1 MILDMRDA
9 WSQWVTAPYAS
20 YFHYRAT
27 VNLERK
33 CFTYARF
40 ITYTSEQQK
49 LDWLR
54 IHPNLEASKFIYMP
68 NGFEVYKESGV
79 PRRDGF
85 IRIFYA
91 GSFYYNPESDHLINA
106 PWYKK
111 KPYQYFQYVPH
122 KEYWKYRTPYY
133 FFKILNQVI
142 TQYPELSKRIQ
153 VRFAGK
159 KPEWF
164 DEMVNEFKLQQHV
177 IHLGFLDKQK
187 IEEEMTIED
196 YFLITSSKVENG
208 RDYSVAGKT
217 FEYFAYKK
225 PIIGVVCEG
234 EQKELLF
241 NSGLSRILD
250 PDDVF
255 NSAIELQRFISYSTI
270 KPSYLFINR
279 FMIPNN
285 YSQLASVFSPHYS
298 TNEKRNI

>member
-27 VNLERK
+27 VNLERR
-33 CFTYARF
+33 CFTLARF

-49 LDWLR
+49 SDWLG

-68 NGFEVYKESGV
+68 NGFEVYKESGE

-91 GSFYYNPESDHLINA
+91 GSFYYNPESDRLINA

-111 KPYQYFQYVPH
+111 KPYQYFQYVPR
-122 KEYWKYRTPYY
+122 KEYWKYRTPYF

-142 TQYPELSKRIQ
+142 TQFPELGNIIQ

-164 DEMVNEFKLQQHV
+164 DVMVNEFNLQQHV
-177 IHLGFLDKQK
+177 IHLGFLDKQR
-187 IEEEMTIED
+187 IEEEMTIAD
-196 YFLITSSKVENG
+196 YFLITSSKVENA

-217 FEYFAYKK
+217 VEYFAYKK

-234 EQKELLF
+234 EQKDLLLRSGMSIILNPDHILKCEEELKEFLIS
-241 NSGLSRILD
+241 NILRAD
-250 PDDVF
+250 L
-255 NSAIELQRFISYSTI
+255 EFIDQF
-270 KPSYLFINR
+270 K
-279 FMIPNN
+279 IPNN
-285 YSQLASVFSPHYS
+285 YLRF
-298 TNEKRNI
+298 KNIIN

>member
-33 CFTYARF
+33 CFTLARF

-49 LDWLR
+49 SDWLR

-68 NGFEVYKESGV
+68 NGFEEYKESGE
-79 PRRDGF
+79 PRRDGL

-91 GSFYYNPESDHLINA
+91 GSFYYIPESDRLIHT

-111 KPYQYFQYVPH
+111 KPYQYFQYVPR

-133 FFKILNQVI
+133 FFRIIRKLI
-142 TQYPELSKRIQ
+142 TDYPELEDKIQ
-153 VRFAGK
+153 IRFAGK
-159 KPEWF
+159 KPDWF
-164 DEMVNEFKLQQHV
+164 DEMVNQFNLGQQV
-177 IHLGFLDKQK
+177 EHLDFLDKV
-187 IEEEMTIED
+187 ETNREMELAD

-208 RDYSVAGKT
+208 RDYSIAGKT

-225 PIIGVVCEG
+225 PIIGAVCEG
-234 EQKELLF
+234 AQNELLKK
-241 NSGLSRILD
+241 SGISIILD
-250 PDDVF
+250 PDDLA
-255 NSAIELQRFISYSTI
+255 NSSRKLKLILTDTILLPNQQIIEQFR
-270 KPSYLFINR
+270 
-279 FMIPNN
+279 IPNN
-285 YSQLASVFSPHYS
+285 YSRIIDVF
-298 TNEKRNI
+298 K